1 MTENHEDHVINE
13 VTGILIRELPWLSQ
27 HENLDVRDISMVLI
41 DEGFIKVPTEE
52 PEDEYATTIDAI
64 RIHDEGDGWV
74 IDGVDSTTGQYTA
87 TLLKYDTFEKAAQN
101 VPKIIEELKAD
112 GVVFRTV
119 S

>member
-1 MTENHEDHVINE
+1 MSLAVDAAMESIDTMDLSDENK
-13 VTGILIRELPWLSQ
+13 LELAERLRTDV
-27 HENLDVRDISMVLI
+27 LDKDQ
-41 DEGFIKVPTEE
+41 
-52 PEDEYATTIDAI
+52 YATVIDAI

-87 TLLKYDTFEKAAQN
+87 TLRKYGTFEDAAKN
-101 VPKIIEELKAD
+101 VPVILEDLKAD